1 MSPKGY
7 IKYLLILVLI
17 LFPINSAAKR
27 GWDEK
32 AIITLRDNQPC
43 FSYPPNGE
51 TRKRPYAFDYL
62 AITKAGP
69 RGGAGGW
76 VIQLAS
82 YDKKIPVEPNSPKTC
97 IKYGA
102 LPPMAAEVNPV
113 SPLEFDTPYRAYL
126 SISTA
131 SGSEIRYASDFCLI
145 RNSKGEVVLT
155 GVDWE
160 HTKYAPHCLKPGEST
175 KRSFWRRLFGK

>member
-1 MSPKGY
+1 MLPKGHV
-7 IKYLLILVLI
+7 KYLLISVLI
-17 LFPINSAAKR
+17 LFPINAAAKR

-32 AIITLRDNQPC
+32 AIITLSDNQPC
-43 FSYPPNGE
+43 FSYPPNDE

-62 AITKAGP
+62 AVTMAGP
-69 RGGAGGW
+69 QEEAGGW

-82 YDKKIPVEPNSPKTC
+82 YDKKIPVEPNSPMTC
-97 IKYGA
+97 IKYGE

-113 SPLEFDTPYRAYL
+113 KPLEFDTPYRAYL

-145 RNSKGEVVLT
+145 RTSKGEVALT

-160 HTKYAPHCLKPGEST
+160 HTNYEPHCLKPGDAP
-175 KRSFWRRLFGK
+175 KRGFWQRLFDR